1 MTWTIDAKITQNS
14 FVHTAQAV
22 VMHDRRRVCTFVAQS
37 VVPYTALAKAT
48 RAAQRYVR
56 TRTDAPHRVTR
67 IRRNP
72 R

>member
-1 MTWTIDAKITQNS
+1 MTWMIDAKITQNS

-22 VMHDRRRVCTFVAQS
+22 VHHRRRRVCTFTAQS

-48 RAAQRYVR
+48 RAARRYVA
-56 TRTDAPHRVTR
+56 TRTDAPHRVTKT
-67 IRRNP
+67 RRN